1 MFDWITGFMETGGY
15 GALFVLMLIEN
26 LFPPIPSE
34 VIVPLAGFTA
44 ARGDLSFGMV
54 IAVATLGSVVGAA
67 FWYFIGRAFGF
78 HLPWPGIG
86 TVVPKGDQYAWVPER
101 FSWGS

>member
-1 MFDWITGFMETGGY
+1 MAKDK
-15 GALFVLMLIEN
+15 
-26 LFPPIPSE
+26 S
-34 VIVPLAGFTA
+34 
-44 ARGDLSFGMV
+44 
-54 IAVATLGSVVGAA
+54 
-67 FWYFIGRAFGF
+67 RAFGF